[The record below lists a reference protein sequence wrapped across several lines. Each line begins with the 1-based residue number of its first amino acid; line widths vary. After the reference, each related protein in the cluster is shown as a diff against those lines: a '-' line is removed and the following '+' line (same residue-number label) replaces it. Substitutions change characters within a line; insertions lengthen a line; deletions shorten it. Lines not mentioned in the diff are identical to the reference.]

1 MKAKKIWFD
10 LNSIWVETSTNQV
23 GKMPLQAFKK
33 LANATE
39 KQLLAFEL
47 WNDGDWIHWEEIGED
62 LSVDGFFTFM
72 NSEQQSVVNS

>member
-10 LNSIWVETSTNQV
+10 THFIWVETSDNQV
-23 GKMPLQAFKK
+23 GKMPIQAFKK

-47 WNDGDWIHWEEIGED
+47 WNDNQWIHWEEIGED

-72 NSEQQSVVNS
+72 TSEKQLIVNS